1 MSYLNAFNTKLI
13 EFFQDLSDTYP
24 EEKEIKQALEAITGL
39 KKINPKMIVDLFHEY
54 VYAPLGD
61 AIKREDEEFIM
72 PYAKKMIAE
81 QFNEMSVA
89 LLIFNKYWPDMTTA
103 NRKAIWAYLK
113 VLVIFCEKVKNL

>member
-24 EEKEIKQALEAITGL
+24 EEKEIRQALEAIVGL

-54 VYAPLGD
+54 VYVPLAD
-61 AIKREDEEFIM
+61 PIKREDEDFII
-72 PYAKKMIAE
+72 PYANKIIAE
-81 QFNEMSVA
+81 QFNEMSIA
-89 LLIFNKYWPDMTTA
+89 LLIFNKYWPEMTTA

-113 VLVIFCEKVKNL
+113 ILVVFCEKAKNL